1 MKSFSARNLKRSTYK
16 LIRHAED
23 GRMSVVTKD
32 GAPLFVAVPFD
43 RRLLPEDVMT
53 ALAMGLF
60 DAECVS
66 VGRAARMAGL
76 SVGEMTDTLGRHGI
90 AVIRTSADE
99 LQRSLA
105 DFGEPEPG

>member
-1 MKSFSARNLKRSTYK
+1 MKSFLARNSKRGTHK
-16 LIRHAED
+16 LIRHAEA

-32 GAPLFVAVPFD
+32 GAPLFVAVPLD
-43 RRLLPEDVMT
+43 RGLLPEDVMT

-90 AVIRTSADE
+90 AAIRISADE
-99 LQRSLA
+99 LQRSSA

>member
-1 MKSFSARNLKRSTYK
+1 
-16 LIRHAED
+16 
-23 GRMSVVTKD
+23 MSVVTKD
-32 GAPLFVAVPFD
+32 GAPLFVPVPLD
-43 RRLLPEDVMT
+43 RGLLPEDVMT

-76 SVGEMTDTLGRHGI
+76 SVGEVTDTLGRHGI
-90 AVIRTSADE
+90 AAIRISADE
-99 LQRSLA
+99 LQRSSA

>member
-1 MKSFSARNLKRSTYK
+1 
-16 LIRHAED
+16 
-23 GRMSVVTKD
+23 MSVVTKD

-43 RRLLPEDVMT
+43 RELLPEDVMT

-99 LQRSLA
+99 LQRSSA